1 MTRFPHDQFAKEYL
15 DQLLSPIGIVETSR
29 DIAGEVREVD
39 VYFTPTSIS
48 NDYLLSLGLLGR
60 FATTSAVFEPFRNAV
75 TSEQICDCI
84 SKLFDLHR
92 ELRRRARR
100 ESTSLNPSE
109 LPRLWILTPTASTPL
124 LDSFGALGDEQ
135 NWLNGLYF
143 LHEAFRTA
151 IVVIH
156 QLPRIPET
164 LWLRLLGKGTV
175 QQQAIEEITALP
187 EDSQRRQSTLELLYD
202 LQANL
207 QANQEQKLDTEDRA
221 LIMAL
226 APLYRQQLD
235 AALQRGM
242 EQGLQQGIQQGIQQ
256 GQRLIIENLLQTR
269 LGQLTPTLSALI
281 TPLSALPPQ
290 QLTPFLLQ
298 LSQLENSESAIKQI
312 QHFIVENLLQIRFG
326 ELDEQLTTLVSSLL
340 ALPPQQL
347 SQYLSQL
354 PQLSREQ
361 LLARFP

>member
-1 MTRFPHDQFAKEYL
+1 MTRFPHDQFAKDYL
-15 DQLLSPIGIVETSR
+15 EQLLSPIGTVQTSR
-29 DIAGEVREVD
+29 NIAGEVREID
-39 VYFTPTSIS
+39 VLFIPTSIS

-75 TSEQICDCI
+75 TPSQIRSCL
-84 SKLFDLHR
+84 SKLFDLYA
-92 ELRRRARR
+92 ELERRARR
-100 ESTSLNPSE
+100 DSTSLNPSE

-135 NWLNGLYF
+135 NWINGLYF

-156 QLPRIPET
+156 QLPRTPDT
-164 LWLRLLGKGTV
+164 LWLRLLGKGRV
-175 QQQAIEEITALP
+175 QQQAIEEISALP
-187 EDSQRRQSTLELLYD
+187 EDSKRRQFTLELLYD

-207 QANQEQKLDTEDRA
+207 QANQNQDQKLDTEDRA

-235 AALQRGM
+235 AA
-242 EQGLQQGIQQGIQQ
+242 LQQGIQQGIQQ

-269 LGQLTPTLSALI
+269 LGQLTPTLAALI

-290 QLTPFLLQ
+290 QLTPFLLH
-298 LSQLENSESAIKQI
+298 LSQLENRESAIQQA
-312 QHFIVENLLQIRFG
+312 QHFIVENLLKIRFG
-326 ELDEQLTTLVSSLL
+326 ELDAQLTARVTSLL

-347 SQYLSQL
+347 SQLLSQL
-354 PQLSREQ
+354 SQLSREQ
-361 LLARFP
+361 LLARFPIASP

>member
-1 MTRFPHDQFAKEYL
+1 MTRFPHDQFAKDYL
-15 DQLLSPIGIVETSR
+15 DQLLSPIGNVETSR

-39 VYFTPTSIS
+39 VYFTPTSS
-48 NDYLLSLGLLGR
+48 PNDYLLSLGLLGR

-75 TSEQICDCI
+75 TPEQIRDCLA
-84 SKLFDLHR
+84 KLFDLHR
-92 ELRRRARR
+92 ELARRARR
-100 ESTSLNPSE
+100 ESTSINDSE
-109 LPRLWILTPTASTPL
+109 LPQLWILTPTASTRL
-124 LDSFGALGDEQ
+124 LAGFGAVSNEQ
-135 NWLNGLYF
+135 NWLSGLYF
-143 LHEAFRTA
+143 LPEYLKTA
-151 IVVIH
+151 LVVIH
-156 QLPRIPET
+156 QLPRTPET

-187 EDSQRRQSTLELLYD
+187 EDSQMRQSTLELLYD

-207 QANQEQKLDTEDRA
+207 QANQDQKLDTEERE

-235 AALQRGM
+235 AAR
-242 EQGLQQGIQQGIQQ
+242 QQGIQQ

-269 LGQLTPTLSALI
+269 LGQLTPTLAALI

-298 LSQLENSESAIKQI
+298 LSQLENSEPGI
-312 QHFIVENLLQIRFG
+312 QQAQYFIVENLLKIRFG
-326 ELDEQLTTLVSSLL
+326 ELDSQLTALVTPLL
-340 ALPPQQL
+340 GLPPQDL

-354 PQLSREQ
+354 SEISREQ
-361 LLARFP
+361 LLARFPQASP

>member
-1 MTRFPHDQFAKEYL
+1 MTRFPHDQFAKDYL
-15 DQLLSPIGIVETSR
+15 EQLLSPIGNVQTSR
-29 DIAGEVREVD
+29 NIAGEVREVD
-39 VYFTPTSIS
+39 VLFIPTASP

-75 TSEQICDCI
+75 TPSQIRSCL
-84 SKLFDLHR
+84 SKLFDLYA
-92 ELRRRARR
+92 ELERRARR
-100 ESTSLNPSE
+100 DSTSLNPSE

-124 LDSFGALGDEQ
+124 LDSFGAVSDEQ
-135 NWLNGLYF
+135 NWLSGLYF

-187 EDSQRRQSTLELLYD
+187 EDSQLREFTLELLYD

-207 QANQEQKLDTEDRA
+207 QANQDQKLDTEERE

-235 AALQRGM
+235 AAR
-242 EQGLQQGIQQGIQQ
+242 QQGIQQ

-269 LGQLTPTLSALI
+269 LGQLPPTVTALI

-298 LSQLENSESAIKQI
+298 LSQLENSESGIQQA
-312 QHFIVENLLQIRFG
+312 QHFIVENLLKIRFG
-326 ELDEQLTTLVSSLL
+326 ELDEQLTARVTSLL

-347 SQYLSQL
+347 SQYLLQLSQV
-354 PQLSREQ
+354 SREQ
-361 LLARFP
+361 LLARFPIASP

>member
-1 MTRFPHDQFAKEYL
+1 MTRFPHDQFAKDYL
-15 DQLLSPIGIVETSR
+15 EQLLSPIGNVQTSR
-29 DIAGEVREVD
+29 NIAGEVREVD
-39 VYFTPTSIS
+39 VLFIPTSIS

-75 TSEQICDCI
+75 TPSQIRSCL
-84 SKLFDLHR
+84 SKLFDLYA
-92 ELRRRARR
+92 ELERRARR
-100 ESTSLNPSE
+100 DSTSLNPSE

-135 NWLNGLYF
+135 NRFNGLYF

-156 QLPRIPET
+156 QLPRTPQT
-164 LWLRLLGKGTV
+164 LWLRLLGKGRV

-187 EDSQRRQSTLELLYD
+187 EDSQRRQSTLELLYN

-207 QANQEQKLDTEDRA
+207 QANQDQKLDTEERE

-242 EQGLQQGIQQGIQQ
+242 EQGLQQGIQQG
-256 GQRLIIENLLQTR
+256 QRLIIENLLQTR
-269 LGQLTPTLSALI
+269 LGQLTPTLTALI

-298 LSQLENSESAIKQI
+298 LSQLENSESGIQQA

-326 ELDEQLTTLVSSLL
+326 ELDEQLTARVTSLL
-340 ALPPQQL
+340 ALPPQEL
-347 SQYLSQL
+347 SQYLLQLSQV
-354 PQLSREQ
+354 SREQ

>member
-1 MTRFPHDQFAKEYL
+1 MTRFPHDQFAKDYL
-15 DQLLSPIGIVETSR
+15 EQLLSPIGNVQTSR
-29 DIAGEVREVD
+29 NIAGEVREVD
-39 VYFTPTSIS
+39 VLFIPTASP

-60 FATTSAVFEPFRNAV
+60 LATTPAVFEPFRNAV
-75 TSEQICDCI
+75 TPSQIRSCL
-84 SKLFDLHR
+84 SKLFDLHS
-92 ELRRRARR
+92 ELERRARR
-100 ESTSLNPSE
+100 ENTSINDSE

-156 QLPRIPET
+156 QLPRTPDT
-164 LWLRLLGKGTV
+164 LWLRLLGKGRV

-187 EDSQRRQSTLELLYD
+187 ENSQLREFTLELLYN

-207 QANQEQKLDTEDRA
+207 QANQDQKLDTEERE

-235 AALQRGM
+235 AAR
-242 EQGLQQGIQQGIQQ
+242 QQGIQQ

-269 LGQLTPTLSALI
+269 LGQLTPTLTALI

-298 LSQLENSESAIKQI
+298 LSQLENSESGI
-312 QHFIVENLLQIRFG
+312 QQAQHLIVENLLKIRFG
-326 ELDEQLTTLVSSLL
+326 ELDEQLTARITSLL

-347 SQYLSQL
+347 SQYLLQLSQV
-354 PQLSREQ
+354 SREQ

>member
-15 DQLLSPIGIVETSR
+15 DQLLSPMGTVETSR
-29 DIAGEVREVD
+29 DIAGEVRQVD
-39 VYFTPTSIS
+39 VYFTPTSTP
-48 NDYLLSLGLLGR
+48 NDYQTTLGLLGR
-60 FATTSAVFEPFRNAV
+60 LATNPAVFEPFRNAV
-75 TSEQICDCI
+75 TPSQIRSCL
-84 SKLFDLHR
+84 SKLFDLYA
-92 ELRRRARR
+92 ELERRARR
-100 ESTSLNPSE
+100 ENTSINDSE

-124 LDSFGALGDEQ
+124 LDTFGALGDEK

-156 QLPRIPET
+156 QLPRTPDT
-164 LWLRLLGKGTV
+164 LWLRLLGKGRV

-187 EDSQRRQSTLELLYD
+187 EDSQRRQSTLELLYN

-207 QANQEQKLDTEDRA
+207 QANQDQKLDTEERE

-242 EQGLQQGIQQGIQQ
+242 EQGLQQGIQQG
-256 GQRLIIENLLQTR
+256 QRLIIENLLQTR
-269 LGQLTPTLSALI
+269 LGQLTPTLTALI

-298 LSQLENSESAIKQI
+298 LSQLENSESAIQ
-312 QHFIVENLLQIRFG
+312 QAQYFIVENLLKIRFG
-326 ELDEQLTTLVSSLL
+326 ELDEQLTARVTSLL

-347 SQYLSQL
+347 SQYLLQLSQV
-354 PQLSREQ
+354 SREQ
-361 LLARFP
+361 LLARFPIASP